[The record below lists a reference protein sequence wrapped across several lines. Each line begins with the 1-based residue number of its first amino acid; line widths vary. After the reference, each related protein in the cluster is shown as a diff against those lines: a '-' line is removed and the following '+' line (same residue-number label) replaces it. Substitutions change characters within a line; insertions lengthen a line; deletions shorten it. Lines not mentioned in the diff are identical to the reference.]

1 MFKWTPLALVLGF
14 VIDLLLGDP
23 RWLYHPVRVIGQEI
37 SFLEKKLRGIFPK
50 TPQGERQAGLL
61 MVILL
66 CILGFVIPAGILF
79 LAYKIHTL
87 LGILLETFMCYQ
99 MLAARSLKEESMKV
113 YRELKKG
120 DLESSRH
127 AVSMIVGRDT
137 QNLTFEG
144 VTKAA
149 VETVAENTSDGE
161 IAPLFY
167 MALGGP
173 PLLYLYKTVN
183 TMDSMV

>member
-1 MFKWTPLALVLGF
+1 MFKWTPLALILGF

-23 RWLYHPVRVIGQEI
+23 RWLYHPVRVIGKEI

-99 MLAARSLKEESMKV
+99 MLAARSLKEESK
-113 YRELKKG
+113 
-120 DLESSRH
+120 
-127 AVSMIVGRDT
+127 IGRAH
-137 QNLTFEG
+137 
-144 VTKAA
+144 V
-149 VETVAENTSDGE
+149 
-161 IAPLFY
+161 
-167 MALGGP
+167 
-173 PLLYLYKTVN
+173 
-183 TMDSMV
+183 

>member
-14 VIDLLLGDP
+14 IIDLLLGDP
-23 RWLYHPVRVIGQEI
+23 RWLYHPVRVIGLEI

-50 TPQGERQAGLL
+50 TPKGERQAGLL

-66 CILGFVIPAGILF
+66 CILGFGIPAGILF
-79 LAYKIHTL
+79 LAYKIHTV

-120 DLESSRH
+120 DLEGSRY

-173 PLLYLYKTVN
+173 PLH
-183 TMDSMV
+183 